1 LVSRKNIPTTA
12 SVVQEKSGGC
22 LHSPAAERNSAHIIE
37 LVCSYSPTSGNALE
51 IASGTG
57 QHIVELAATLPELV
71 WQPSDIDDAR
81 LNSIAS
87 RSLAKQ
93 LPNLL
98 PPIRLDV
105 TDKGW
110 SALYPNQDFILLVN
124 LLHLVSETEVKAIV
138 NGISQS
144 LVQGGRCV
152 IYGPFMRN
160 GVFSSIGDK
169 AFHQSLIGADP
180 DIGYK
185 DDAWMIDLFHRHKL
199 ETVKVLELPANN
211 LAFVMEKDN
220 TDSSFL
226 QKRSSRGP
234 IKRAMR

>member
-1 LVSRKNIPTTA
+1 M
-12 SVVQEKSGGC
+12 
-22 LHSPAAERNSAHIIE
+22 HSPAAERNSAHIIE

-57 QHIVELAATLPELV
+57 QHIVELAATLTELV
-71 WQPSDIDDAR
+71 WQPSDIDNAR

-98 PPIRLDV
+98 PPMRLDA

-110 SALYPNQDFILLVN
+110 SALCPNQDFILLVN
-124 LLHLVSETEVKAIV
+124 LLHLVSKTEVKAIV
-138 NGISQS
+138 NGISKS
-144 LVQGGRCV
+144 LAQGGRCV

-160 GVFSSIGDK
+160 GVLSSIGDK

-185 DDAWMIDLFHRHKL
+185 DDVWMFDLFQKHKL
-199 ETVKVLELPANN
+199 ETVKVLEMPANN
-211 LAFVMEKDN
+211 LAFVMEKNN

-226 QKRSSRGP
+226 QKGTSRGA

>member
-1 LVSRKNIPTTA
+1 
-12 SVVQEKSGGC
+12 
-22 LHSPAAERNSAHIIE
+22 LHSPAAERNSAHILE
-37 LVCSYSPTSGNALE
+37 LVCSYSPRSGNALE

-57 QHIVELAATLPELV
+57 QHVVELAAKLPELV
-71 WQPSDIDDAR
+71 WQPSDIDDSR
-81 LNSIAS
+81 LNSITS

-98 PPIRLDV
+98 PPIKLDV

-110 SALYPNQDFILLVN
+110 SALCPNQDFILLVN
-124 LLHLVSETEVKAIV
+124 LLHLVSKTEAKAIV

-160 GVFSSIGDK
+160 GVLSSIGDK

-185 DDAWMIDLFHRHKL
+185 DDVWMFDLFQNHKL
-199 ETVKVLELPANN
+199 ETVKVLKMPANN
-211 LAFVMEKDN
+211 LAFVMEKDK

-226 QKRSSRGP
+226 QKGTSRGA
-234 IKRAMR
+234 IKRPMR

>member
-1 LVSRKNIPTTA
+1 MVLRENIPSTA

-22 LHSPAAERNSAHIIE
+22 LHSPAAERNSAHIID
-37 LVCSYSPTSGNALE
+37 LVCNYSPKSGKALE

-57 QHIVELAATLPELV
+57 QHIVELAAAVPDLI
-71 WQPSDIDDAR
+71 WQPSDIDETR
-81 LNSIAS
+81 LNSITS

-105 TDKGW
+105 IDKGW
-110 SALYPNQDFILLVN
+110 STFCPNQDFILLVN
-124 LLHLVSETEVKAIV
+124 LLHLVSEAEVRAIIS
-138 NGISQS
+138 GISQS
-144 LVQGGRCV
+144 LAEKGRCV

-160 GVFSSIGDK
+160 GVLSSIGDK
-169 AFHQSLIGADP
+169 AFHQSLIETDR

-185 DDAWMIDLFHRHKL
+185 DDTWMLDLFQQESLKTIKIL
-199 ETVKVLELPANN
+199 EMPTNN

-220 TDSSFL
+220 TN
-226 QKRSSRGP
+226 
-234 IKRAMR
+234 

>member
-1 LVSRKNIPTTA
+1 MVLRKNIPLTA

-22 LHSPAAERNSAHIIE
+22 LHSPAAERNSAHIID
-37 LVCSYSPTSGNALE
+37 LVCNYAPVSGNALE

-57 QHIVELAATLPELV
+57 QHIVELAAAVPDLI
-71 WQPSDIDDAR
+71 WQPSDIDETR

-110 SALYPNQDFILLVN
+110 SAFCPNQDFILLVN
-124 LLHLVSETEVKAIV
+124 LLHLVSAAEVKAIIS
-138 NGISQS
+138 GISQS
-144 LVQGGRCV
+144 LAENGHCV
-152 IYGPFMRN
+152 IYGPFMRD
-160 GVFSSIGDK
+160 GVLSSSGDQ
-169 AFHQSLIGADP
+169 AFHQSLIEADQ

-185 DDAWMIDLFHRHKL
+185 DDAWILDLFSQQKL
-199 ETVKVLELPANN
+199 KLIKILEMPANN
-211 LAFVMEKDN
+211 LAFVAEK
-220 TDSSFL
+220 SC
-226 QKRSSRGP
+226 
-234 IKRAMR
+234 A

>member
-1 LVSRKNIPTTA
+1 MVLRKNIPSTA

-37 LVCSYSPTSGNALE
+37 LVCNYAPVSGNALE

-57 QHIVELAATLPELV
+57 QHIVELATAVPDLI
-71 WQPSDIDDAR
+71 WQPSDIDETR
-81 LNSIAS
+81 LNSIVS

-105 TDKGW
+105 TDRGW
-110 SALYPNQDFILLVN
+110 PAFCPNQDFILLVN
-124 LLHLVSETEVKAIV
+124 LLHLVSEAEVKAIIS
-138 NGISQS
+138 GISQS
-144 LVQGGRCV
+144 LAEDGRCV

-160 GVFSSIGDK
+160 SVLSSSGDQ
-169 AFHQSLIGADP
+169 AFHQSLIEADP

-185 DDAWMIDLFHRHKL
+185 DDAWVINLFRLHKL
-199 ETVKVLELPANN
+199 EPIQILEMPANN
-211 LAFVMEKDN
+211 LAFVAKKN
-220 TDSSFL
+220 C
-226 QKRSSRGP
+226 
-234 IKRAMR
+234 A